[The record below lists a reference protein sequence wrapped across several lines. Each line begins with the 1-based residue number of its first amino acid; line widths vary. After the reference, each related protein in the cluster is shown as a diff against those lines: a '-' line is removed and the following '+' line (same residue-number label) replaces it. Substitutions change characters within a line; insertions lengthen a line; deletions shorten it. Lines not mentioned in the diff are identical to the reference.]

1 MEIRRIAEP
10 LDIAIYESLQGAALW
25 HFSDP
30 QGIYDPPPPQRKEK
44 KLRTPN
50 LIPQNM
56 QEAVKLRTQNKKDN
70 PQILNLVMVKN

>member
-1 MEIRRIAEP
+1 MKVFKEQ
-10 LDIAIYESLQGAALW
+10 LY
-25 HFSDP
+25 
-30 QGIYDPPPPQRKEK
+30 GIFQILKEYMTHHPHKERKK